1 MNPLLGL
8 LQLLAIGF
16 VVSIVGLVV
25 HTAYMLTH
33 PNRRTYAWAVSRRQ
47 PGDPGE
53 LDEPL
58 GFESREI
65 NTEHGPIP
73 IWDIEGR
80 DPNGPV
86 VLMTH
91 GWGSSRQGSLKRLS
105 AIADD
110 VSRIIAWD
118 LPGHGEAPGSARMG
132 CDEHRIA
139 ADLLDALGDPDRPL
153 FLFGWSMGAGVSLAL
168 CAHVQHTHPVS
179 GVICEAVYNRPITPA
194 RSVLAL
200 RGMPHQLNLAPAM
213 ALLGI
218 KLGIGLRWRGFDRDQ
233 IAKGITA
240 PILLLH
246 GDHDPVSPI
255 EDAQSVCDAAPNA
268 ALCVIDGAGHNN
280 LWVDPIYREQS
291 RDAVVGF
298 MKRCSALAPHT
309 AAHVQP

>member
-16 VVSIVGLVV
+16 AVSIVGLIV

-58 GFESREI
+58 AFESREI
-65 NTEHGPIP
+65 NTEHGQIH

-80 DPNGPV
+80 DPNGPI

-110 VSRIIAWD
+110 VSSIIAWD

-132 CDEHRIA
+132 CDEHRIG
-139 ADLLDALGDPDRPL
+139 ADLLDALGDPGRAL

-168 CAHVQHTHPVS
+168 CAQTQNLYPVH
-179 GVICEAVYNRPITPA
+179 GVICEALYNRPITPA
-194 RSVLAL
+194 RAVLAL
-200 RGMPHQLNLAPAM
+200 RGMPHRLNLAPAM
-213 ALLGI
+213 SLLGI
-218 KLGIGLRWRGFDRDQ
+218 KLGVGPRWRGFDRDQ
-233 IAKGITA
+233 IASAISV

-246 GDHDPVSPI
+246 GDHDPVSPL
-255 EDAQSVCDAAPNA
+255 EDAKMVQHAAPNA
-268 ALCVIDGAGHNN
+268 ELCVIEGGGHNN
-280 LWVDPIYREQS
+280 LWVDPIYRAQS

-298 MKRCSALAPHT
+298 MKRCSAPAPHT
-309 AAHVQP
+309 ATHAQP